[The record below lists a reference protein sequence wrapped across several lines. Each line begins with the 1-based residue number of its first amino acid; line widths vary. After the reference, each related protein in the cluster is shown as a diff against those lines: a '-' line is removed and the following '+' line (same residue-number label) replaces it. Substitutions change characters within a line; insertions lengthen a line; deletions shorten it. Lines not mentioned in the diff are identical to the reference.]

1 MERLQLARGLVLD
14 ILANATAAR
23 AAPAAEADVGA
34 PGELLVD
41 VPLGEHA
48 EDHSMDGGGERLV
61 AQLEVG
67 CGGRE
72 ARDLSA
78 VPVFDEVDLR
88 PKLHGKAREC
98 CLAPPHR
105 CSDGLAVADGGWGPA
120 TEGDE
125 AVSGLVDERLG
136 GRGIVDCATGAP
148 PPGPWERGR

>member
-1 MERLQLARGLVLD
+1 
-14 ILANATAAR
+14 
-23 AAPAAEADVGA
+23 
-34 PGELLVD
+34 
-41 VPLGEHA
+41 
-48 EDHSMDGGGERLV
+48 MDGGGERLV
-61 AQLEVG
+61 AQLKVG
-67 CGGRE
+67 CGGCE
-72 ARDLSA
+72 ARNLNA

-88 PKLHGKAREC
+88 PKLHGDAREC